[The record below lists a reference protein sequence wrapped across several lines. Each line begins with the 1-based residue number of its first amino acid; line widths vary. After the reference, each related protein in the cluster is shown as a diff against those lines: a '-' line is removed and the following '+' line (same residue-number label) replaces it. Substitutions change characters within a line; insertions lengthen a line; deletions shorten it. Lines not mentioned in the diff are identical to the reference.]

1 MIESI
6 QASARDPCSGHRIG
20 LAVSGATVAGSRT
33 AGLMTLVARMKFL
46 RRTGLE
52 AAAGLEPETPSLTIG
67 G

>member
-33 AGLMTLVARMKFL
+33 AGPMTLGARVKVL
-46 RRTGLE
+46 RRTGPE
-52 AAAGLEPETPSLTIG
+52 GAAGPEPKTPTLTNG